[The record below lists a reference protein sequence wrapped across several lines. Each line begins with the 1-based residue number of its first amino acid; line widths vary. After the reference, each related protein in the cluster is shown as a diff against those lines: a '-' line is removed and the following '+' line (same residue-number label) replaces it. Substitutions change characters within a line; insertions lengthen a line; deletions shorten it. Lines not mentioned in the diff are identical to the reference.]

1 MAKIGII
8 GSGNMGQA
16 LINGWLKTSNQ
27 LAVYSPNHGEAI
39 ANQYHIDFLHLL
51 ELTSWSDILVLAF
64 LPQQL
69 SKISDQISSKI
80 NSNQTII
87 SVLGGISLAQIMEA
101 FPNTDNIV
109 KTMPNTNVKVNKGE
123 IAYIANSKMSSKKL
137 KDICNLLKNLGDI
150 FPLAESD
157 FETFGALAGSGP
169 AIVAKF
175 AESLVLAGVKNG
187 LDRST
192 MIEIV
197 SKLIIGTIKNVQKT
211 GISFNDLIYQ
221 ISTPGGSTIRG
232 ITELENDG
240 FSGKLISAC
249 DKIMASS

>member
-51 ELTSWSDILVLAF
+51 ELTSRSDILVLAF

-137 KDICNLLKNLGDI
+137 KDICNLLK
-150 FPLAESD
+150 
-157 FETFGALAGSGP
+157 
-169 AIVAKF
+169 KY
-175 AESLVLAGVKNG
+175 K
-187 LDRST
+187 
-192 MIEIV
+192 
-197 SKLIIGTIKNVQKT
+197 
-211 GISFNDLIYQ
+211 
-221 ISTPGGSTIRG
+221 
-232 ITELENDG
+232 
-240 FSGKLISAC
+240 
-249 DKIMASS
+249 

>member
-1 MAKIGII
+1 M
-8 GSGNMGQA
+8 
-16 LINGWLKTSNQ
+16 
-27 LAVYSPNHGEAI
+27 
-39 ANQYHIDFLHLL
+39 HLL

-192 MIEIV
+192 MIKIV
-197 SKLIIGTIKNVQKT
+197 SKLIIGTIKNVQ
-211 GISFNDLIYQ
+211 
-221 ISTPGGSTIRG
+221 
-232 ITELENDG
+232 
-240 FSGKLISAC
+240 
-249 DKIMASS
+249 